1 MLGSCV
7 YAGTVAQAKIPE
19 ALCAYLEVKGASE
32 ALGAAIVSYYFH
44 VKKGVGFC
52 EELLSRYRG
61 EKKTLEGSSP

>member
-1 MLGSCV
+1 MCPYWNCGP
-7 YAGTVAQAKIPE
+7 GKDP
-19 ALCAYLEVKGASE
+19 LEVKGASE

-61 EKKTLEGSSP
+61 EKNIRRKFSIILVVINVKL